1 MSYLPNPFAPGHLLE
16 MEPWQKIQARS
27 VSGRYTRLRWAFVWL
42 TQLAFYGLPWLS
54 WAGRPALLFDL
65 EHRRF
70 FVFGAVFFPQD
81 MIWLTALLIASAL
94 LLFFVTTLVGRV
106 WCGFACPQTVYT
118 ELFSWIERRCE
129 GDRLARQRLDAAP
142 WGARK
147 LLRRGG
153 KHLAWGLLGLW
164 TGLSLVGYFT
174 PVRELLAALPAG
186 ALGAWELFWILFYGA
201 ATYLHAGW
209 LREKVCQHACPYGR
223 FQGAM
228 LDSRTLNVAYD
239 AGRGEPRGGR
249 ARQADARA
257 LGLGSC
263 VDCTLCVQVC
273 PVGIDIRAGFQ
284 AACINCGA
292 CIDACD
298 TVMDKTGQR
307 RGLIR
312 FASLEGLAQAR
323 PQPAAQSAKA
333 DKAEKAMQ
341 RPGLWRPRAL
351 VYGTLL
357 LATVV
362 ALGVGL
368 LQRPTLRMDAMRDRA
383 VLAREVED
391 GAIEN
396 TYQVLLLNAR
406 DGERPAALQVVADP
420 ALPGLAVVSAR
431 RVALPAAGGQM
442 VLLSL
447 RLPAEAAQGLR
458 GCILPVTLQARTLGP
473 DSEAARTRTTFVV
486 PR

>member
-1 MSYLPNPFAPGHLLE
+1 MSHLPNPFAPGHLLD
-16 MEPWQKIQARS
+16 MAPWQKIQARS

-239 AGRGEPRGGR
+239 AARGEPRGGR

-298 TVMDKTGQR
+298 TVMDKTGQP

-323 PQPAAQSAKA
+323 PQQAARPLT
-333 DKAEKAMQ
+333 AEKATP
-341 RPGLWRPRAL
+341 RPGLWRPRVL
-351 VYGTLL
+351 VYGSLL

-362 ALGVGL
+362 ALGLGL

-406 DGERPAALQVVADP
+406 DGERAAALQVVADP
-420 ALPGLAVVSAR
+420 ALPGLTVVSDP
-431 RVALPAAGGQM
+431 RVRLPAADSQT
-442 VLLSL
+442 VLLRL
-447 RLPAEAAQGLR
+447 RLPAEAAQRLR
-458 GCILPVTLQARTLGP
+458 GRILPVTLQARTLEP
-473 DSEAARTRTTFVV
+473 APEAARTRTTFVL